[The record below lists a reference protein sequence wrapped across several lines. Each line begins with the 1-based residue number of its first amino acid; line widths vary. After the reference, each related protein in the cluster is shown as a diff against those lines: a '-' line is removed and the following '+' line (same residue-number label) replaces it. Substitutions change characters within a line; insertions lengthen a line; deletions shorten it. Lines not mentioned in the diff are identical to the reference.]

1 MAAVN
6 LLKLRK
12 EINSLLWKF
21 TDPEGFKADLIQI
34 LSQYETLPFRS
45 SQAVHITGLSQCSQ
59 VPLLVYRELE
69 LAFYPVVLAQP
80 EAALAL
86 ADTLWVESDEAVR
99 RIASILL
106 GQIPLTY
113 ADQILAR
120 LLEWA
125 QTGLDPEEVS
135 VLFENAASQLRSV
148 DVEVLLQAAAD
159 WSRSPIKSTRL
170 IGLRSLIFL
179 LEDPGFINLPTVFNV
194 LEDLFSD
201 LALDEVPEV
210 TRIIELSLDKSNIE
224 TSYFMRQQLEKN
236 PSRELT
242 RICRRLLPQFSAQS
256 QDQIQHILRNSYKRV
271 K

>member
-45 SQAVHITGLSQCSQ
+45 SQAVHVTGLSQRSQ

-86 ADTLWVESDEAVR
+86 ADALWAQSDEAVR

-106 GQIPLTY
+106 GQIPLAY
-113 ADQILAR
+113 SDQILER
-120 LLEWA
+120 LLKWA
-125 QTGLDPEEVS
+125 QTGITPEEVS
-135 VLFENAASQLRSV
+135 VLFDHAASQLRSV
-148 DVEVLLQAAAD
+148 NVEVLLQAGVD
-159 WSRSPIKSTRL
+159 WSHSPVKSTRF

-194 LEDLFSD
+194 LEYLFGK
-201 LALDEVPEV
+201 LTLDEVPEV
-210 TRIIELSLDKSNIE
+210 TRIIELSLEKSNVE
-224 TSYFMRQQLEKN
+224 TSYFMRLQLEKN

-242 RICRRLLPQFSAQS
+242 RICRRFLPRFSEQS
-256 QDQIQHILRNSYKRV
+256 RDQIQRILRNSYKTN